1 MKQVPIVL
9 TVVADDQPGIVED
22 LSDALATHDGNW
34 TESSMMTLAGK
45 FAGILLA
52 EVPEHRAASFLQV
65 LDSLEAGG
73 MQIVAQRSDKP
84 ARPADGK
91 EYSIEL
97 VGQDHPGI
105 VHEITEVLAGLGIN
119 VLELETTV
127 QSASMSGETL
137 FIAHARILVPEE
149 VLPERLREE
158 MEDLA
163 NELMVDIE
171 LED

>member
-1 MKQVPIVL
+1 
-9 TVVADDQPGIVED
+9 
-22 LSDALATHDGNW
+22 
-34 TESSMMTLAGK
+34 
-45 FAGILLA
+45 
-52 EVPEHRAASFLQV
+52 
-65 LDSLEAGG
+65 
-73 MQIVAQRSDKP
+73 
-84 ARPADGK
+84 
-91 EYSIEL
+91 
-97 VGQDHPGI
+97 
-105 VHEITEVLAGLGIN
+105 

-149 VLPERLREE
+149 VPPERLREE